1 MPDLQAAPY
10 RLGASPSADAAPLD
24 RAAHLRADPD
34 ALAAAWEAPGTQV
47 VVVHR
52 GRSLVTEDGLVRL
65 PARDAPAGERYLL
78 GCRPDG
84 SAVFAVATPERLA
97 DGTAHGLRSAAAWLS
112 GEDAAL
118 LMHATALALWH
129 DGHPRCSRCGAPT
142 ETVAAGYARRCTQDG
157 SEHYPR
163 TDPAVIVLV
172 LDGGPAGQDRCL
184 LGRQA
189 SWPPGR
195 FSTLAGFVEPGETV
209 EQALAR
215 EVHEEVGVSVT
226 SVAYAGSQPW
236 PFPSSLMLA
245 YYAVAG
251 PESRTDEGV
260 RPDGAEIVEAR
271 WFDRPGLVEALGRGE
286 VRVPPR
292 LSVAR
297 RLLEGWF
304 GAPLTSQDAWR

>member
-10 RLGASPSADAAPLD
+10 RLGASPTADVPPLD
-24 RAAHLRADPD
+24 RAAHLRTDAD
-34 ALAAAWEAPGTQV
+34 ALAAAWDEPATRV

-52 GRSLVTEDGLVRL
+52 GRSLVTEDGLVL
-65 PARDAPAGERYLL
+65 VPASDAPEGERYLL
-78 GCRPDG
+78 GRRPDG
-84 SAVFAVATPERLA
+84 SALFAVATPEPLA
-97 DGTAHGLRSAAAWLS
+97 RDAAHGLRSAAAWLS
-112 GEDAAL
+112 GDDAAL

-129 DGHPRCSRCGAPT
+129 DSHPRCSRCGGT
-142 ETVAAGYARRCTQDG
+142 TDVVAAGYARRCPADG

-172 LDGGPAGQDRCL
+172 LDGGPPGRDRCL
-184 LGRQA
+184 LGRQS
-189 SWPPGR
+189 SWPAGR

-215 EVHEEVGVSVT
+215 EVLEEVGVPVA

-245 YYAVAG
+245 YYAVADPG
-251 PESRTDEGV
+251 SRTDASV
-260 RPDGAEIVEAR
+260 RPDGEEIVEAR
-271 WFDRPGLVEALGRGE
+271 WFDRAGLAASLQAGE
-286 VRVPPR
+286 VLVPPR

-297 RLLEGWF
+297 RLVEGWF
-304 GAPLTSQDAWR
+304 GGPLESRDAWR

>member
-1 MPDLQAAPY
+1 VPHLQAAPY
-10 RLGASPSADAAPLD
+10 RLGPSPSADVPPLD
-24 RAAHLRADPD
+24 RAAHLRADAD
-34 ALAAAWEAPGTQV
+34 ALAAAWEEPGTEV

-52 GRSLVTEDGLVRL
+52 GRSLVTQDGLVL
-65 PARDAPAGERYLL
+65 VPAPDAPEGERFLL
-78 GCRPDG
+78 GRRPGG
-84 SAVFAVATPERLA
+84 SAVFAVATPEPLA
-97 DGTAHGLRSAAAWLS
+97 DDAAHGLRSAAAWLS
-112 GEDAAL
+112 GDDAAL

-129 DGHPRCSRCGAPT
+129 DNHPRCSRCGAPT
-142 ETVAAGYARRCTQDG
+142 EVAAAGYARRCTQDG

-172 LDGGPAGQDRCL
+172 VDGAPSGRDRCL

-189 SWPPGR
+189 SWPAGR

-215 EVHEEVGVSVT
+215 EVLEEVGVTVT
-226 SVAYAGSQPW
+226 SMAYAGSQPW

-245 YYAVAG
+245 YFAVAAVG
-251 PESRTDEGV
+251 SHESV
-260 RPDGAEIVEAR
+260 RPDGEEIVEAR
-271 WFDRPGLVEALGRGE
+271 WFDRPGLVEALRVGE

-304 GAPLTSQDAWR
+304 GGPLESRDAWR